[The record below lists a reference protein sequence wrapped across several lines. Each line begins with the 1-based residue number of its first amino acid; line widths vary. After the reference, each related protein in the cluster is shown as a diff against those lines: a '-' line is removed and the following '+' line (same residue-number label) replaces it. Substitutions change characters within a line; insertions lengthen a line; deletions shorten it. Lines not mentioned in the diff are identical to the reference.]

1 MCFSSS
7 QRYLFLS
14 RKDRWPG
21 MPATGSR
28 PDSSVEEQNVGWMQ
42 LSTSAP
48 VVRRAVRVAIVV
60 GAVLVAINHGDAIL
74 RGDVSLGR
82 VLRIFL
88 TILVPYCVSTYSSV
102 STLRAAEHSRARVP
116 GAGRI
121 DR

>member
-1 MCFSSS
+1 
-7 QRYLFLS
+7 
-14 RKDRWPG
+14 
-21 MPATGSR
+21 MPSTGSR

-42 LSTSAP
+42 LATSAS

-60 GAVLVAINHGDAIL
+60 GAVLVTINHGDAIL

-102 STLRAAEHSRARVP
+102 SALRAAEHSRARVP
-116 GAGRI
+116 RPGRI